1 MSVTAA
7 GEGAAGVP
15 TRLGANI
22 VAAEVDGGRIADN
35 IVSFARLLRA
45 SGIQVTTDRIAL
57 ATEAVMAAGVEDPR
71 TLYWTLH
78 ASLITRHADKALFD
92 QAFMMFWK
100 DPDFLSQ
107 LLSLMLP
114 QFRPANGEAPAA
126 PELNRRLA
134 ESLFK
139 ARAAEAPKADETIE
153 IEARGTFSAATVSR
167 TRDFEQ
173 MSAAEL
179 AEARRVLRQLAA
191 AFPAIRTRRLERARG
206 MRGERLDVRAML
218 RETAALGGDGLRPRF
233 RRRRWRR
240 PPLVVICDIS
250 GSMDTYA
257 RTFLHFLYGLANTG
271 QRLDVFL
278 FATTLSNVSRELKNR
293 DPDAAIAKVGHAVT
307 DWAGGTRIGA
317 TLAEFNRRWARRVLG
332 QNATVLLF
340 TDGLDREG
348 GDAMDA
354 EARRLRASCR
364 RLVWL
369 NPLMRFDRY
378 QPLAA
383 GAAALARHASER
395 RACHDVESLA
405 GIAAALAAPVGRGW
419 RTAP

>member
-1 MSVTAA
+1 MSESVASDVVT
-7 GEGAAGVP
+7 GRRQ
-15 TRLGANI
+15 RLGPNI

-35 IVSFARLLRA
+35 IVAFARLLRA
-45 SGIQVTTDRIAL
+45 SGIPVGTDRVAL
-57 ATEAVMAAGVEDPR
+57 AAEAVMAAGIEDPR

-78 ASLITRHADKALFD
+78 ASLIRRRADKPLFD

-114 QFRPANGEAPAA
+114 QYRPAEGEAPTA
-126 PELNRRLA
+126 PELSRRLA

-139 ARAAEAPKADETIE
+139 SRATEAPKADETVE
-153 IEARGTFSAATVSR
+153 VEARGTFSQASVSR

-179 AEARRVLRQLAA
+179 ADARRVLRNLAA
-191 AFPAIRTRRLERARG
+191 AFPEIRTRRLDSTRG
-206 MRGERLDVRAML
+206 KRGERLDVRAML
-218 RETAALGGDGLRPRF
+218 RDMAAVGGDGITPRF
-233 RRRRWRR
+233 RQRRWRQ
-240 PPLVVICDIS
+240 PPLVVLCDIS

-257 RTFLHFLYGLANTG
+257 RTFLHFLYGLANAR
-271 QRLDVFL
+271 QRVDVFL
-278 FATTLSNVSRELKNR
+278 FATGLHNVSRELRNR
-293 DPDAAIAKVGHAVT
+293 DPDAAMAKVGRSVT

-317 TLAEFNRRWARRVLG
+317 ALGTFNRRWARRVLG

-348 GDAMDA
+348 GDVLEA

-378 QPLAA
+378 APLAA
-383 GAAALARHASER
+383 GAATLARHASER
-395 RACHDVESLA
+395 RPCHNIDSLG
-405 GIAAALAAPVGRGW
+405 GIAAALSAPPGREET
-419 RTAP
+419 RR